1 MYDIYTKCSAS
12 SIMHQDVDNNNY
24 TLVLIFDD
32 VLEKKKSHLYVHCKL
47 KYHKFSCNHT
57 LERQCAVEVLSISY
71 KKISPVAI
79 SVVIS
84 VNERQTP

>member
-32 VLEKKKSHLYVHCKL
+32 VLEKKKVTCMYTVNSSTTNSH
-47 KYHKFSCNHT
+47 
-57 LERQCAVEVLSISY
+57 
-71 KKISPVAI
+71 
-79 SVVIS
+79 VI
-84 VNERQTP
+84 TH